1 MSTVSIQPD
10 VVYFNLGRVWTMALN
25 TLIEVTR
32 QKVFY
37 FMIVFALL
45 MIGAASFFSIFSFG
59 EEAQYITQLKFIK
72 DTGLGAISV
81 FGAIIAI
88 VATAQLLPAELENR
102 TIYTILAK
110 PVHRLEFLLGKFVG
124 VVLLLAISVTL
135 MGSLFLGVVFIK
147 DQHLST
153 ATYHETVE
161 AAESAVAGSP
171 ELKPETK
178 EKVLGEARKRAEQA
192 AAEIHKTAGY
202 RDIVKALATTLFKL
216 LPVAAITLMLSSFA
230 TSMVFTVVM
239 SAMLYFAGH
248 LVPVA
253 QKFYATS
260 KAPPGKLM
268 SGIVNWIMPNLA
280 AFDVAD
286 DLFAGDALPWLKVL
300 KILSYGVFY
309 LLVTLTLAHLIFRER
324 EI

>member
-1 MSTVSIQPD
+1 MSTAPAQPD

-59 EEAQYITQLKFIK
+59 EESQYITQLKFIK

-88 VATAQLLPAELENR
+88 VATAQLLPAEMENR

-110 PVHRLEFLLGKFVG
+110 PVHRLEFLLGKFTG
-124 VVLLLAISVTL
+124 VALLLAVSVSL
-135 MGSLFLGVVFIK
+135 MGLLFLGVVFIK
-147 DQHLST
+147 DRNLSA

-161 AAESAVAGSP
+161 AAEGAVAGSP
-171 ELKPETK
+171 DMKPEMK
-178 EKVLGEARKRAEQA
+178 EKVLAQARERGEQA
-192 AAEIHKTAGY
+192 ATEIHKTAGY
-202 RDIVKALATTLFKL
+202 QDIVKATTAIFVKL
-216 LPVAAITLMLSSFA
+216 LLVAAITLMLSSFA

-260 KAPPGKLM
+260 KVPVGKLM
-268 SGIVNWIMPNLA
+268 AGVVNWIVPNLA

-300 KILSYGVFY
+300 KILSYGLFY
-309 LLVTLTLAHLIFRER
+309 LLVMLTLAHLIFRER

>member
-1 MSTVSIQPD
+1 MSTAPIQPD

-25 TLIEVTR
+25 TLIEMTR

-81 FGAIIAI
+81 FGAIIAV

-124 VVLLLAISVTL
+124 VALLLAISVTL

-147 DQHLST
+147 DQHLSA

-161 AAESAVAGSP
+161 AAEGAVAGSP
-171 ELKPETK
+171 DLKPEAK
-178 EKVLGEARKRAEQA
+178 QKVLSEAQKRAEQG

-202 RDIVKALATTLFKL
+202 RDIVKAMTTTLFKL
-216 LPVAAITLMLSSFA
+216 LLVAAITLMLSSFA

-239 SAMLYFAGH
+239 SAMLYFSGH

-253 QKFYATS
+253 QNFYATS
-260 KAPPGKLM
+260 KAPLGKLM
-268 SGIVNWIMPNLA
+268 AGIVNWIVPNLA

-286 DLFAGDALPWLKVL
+286 DLFAGDPLSWLKVL
-300 KILSYGVFY
+300 KILSYGLFY
-309 LLVTLTLAHLIFRER
+309 LIVMLTLAHLIFRER

>member
-1 MSTVSIQPD
+1 MSTAPIQPD
-10 VVYFNLGRVWTMALN
+10 VVYFNVSRVLTIALN
-25 TLIEVTR
+25 TLIEMTR

-72 DTGLGAISV
+72 DTGLGAIGV
-81 FGAIIAI
+81 FGSIIAI

-110 PVHRLEFLLGKFVG
+110 PVHRSEFLLGKFVG
-124 VVLLLAISVTL
+124 VALLLVISVTL
-135 MGSLFLGVVFIK
+135 MGALFLGVVLVK

-153 ATYHETVE
+153 TTYHETIE
-161 AAESAVAGSP
+161 AAEGAIAGSTD
-171 ELKPETK
+171 LKPAARD
-178 EKVLGEARKRAEQA
+178 KVLIEARKRAEQA
-192 AAEIHKTAGY
+192 ADEIHKTAGY
-202 RDIVKALATTLFKL
+202 RDIVKALATTLVKL
-216 LPVAAITLMLSSFA
+216 MLVAAITLMLSSFA

-260 KAPPGKLM
+260 KVPLGRLM
-268 SGIVNWIMPNLA
+268 SGVVNWIMPNLA

-300 KILSYGVFY
+300 KILSYGLFY

>member
-1 MSTVSIQPD
+1 MNAAPPQPD
-10 VVYFNLGRVWTMALN
+10 VVYFSFDRVWTMALN

-37 FMIVFALL
+37 FMVVFALL
-45 MIGAASFFSIFSFG
+45 MIGAASFFSVFSFG
-59 EEAQYITQLKFIK
+59 EDSQYITQLKFIK
-72 DTGLGAISV
+72 DTGLGAVSV

-110 PVHRLEFLLGKFVG
+110 PVHRLEFLLGKFAG
-124 VVLLLAISVTL
+124 VALLLAISVML
-135 MGSLFLGVVFIK
+135 MGALFLGVVFIK

-153 ATYHETVE
+153 TTYRETVE
-161 AAESAVAGSP
+161 AAEGAVAGSP
-171 ELKPETK
+171 DLKSDAKTK
-178 EKVLGEARKRAEQA
+178 ILAAARERAEQA
-192 AAEIHKTAGY
+192 AEEIHKTAGY
-202 RDIVKALATTLFKL
+202 RDIVKALTTTFVKL
-216 LPVAAITLMLSSFA
+216 LLVAATTLMLSSFA

-239 SAMLYFAGH
+239 SAMLYFSGH

-260 KAPPGKLM
+260 KLPMGKLM
-268 SGIVNWIMPNLA
+268 AGIVNWVLPNLA

-286 DLFAGDALPWLKVL
+286 DLFAGDPLSWLKVL
-300 KILSYGVFY
+300 KILSYGLFY
-309 LLVTLTLAHLIFRER
+309 LLVMLTLAHLIFRER